1 MFAAAYALWLP
12 LQPFF
17 TRLVAAVA
25 EPILRLLDD
34 PPLVTSLVS
43 RENGIQIFSFL
54 TGFREPMASWS
65 TETMGVFM
73 LAPLVL
79 VLSAPVGRWPSRWV
93 VAVAV
98 LAVAFANCVG
108 IAVTQIQIV
117 VEVFA
122 AEQFGITVH
131 TAGEQATL
139 KRLNDGLHTIGM
151 LALPAFLFLATYACG
166 LWLQPTG
173 EKSAGRPLGRR
184 RRLSVLVPGVVVALA
199 LMVWI
204 GVATVPAASVVPGD
218 YHEGWAK
225 LLRMNPEFVP
235 AQVNVGLHLES
246 VGKVDEAIA
255 LYRSALRK
263 RPDMPEVHYN
273 LGNALIKKL
282 LYEEA
287 TACYREALR
296 LEPGHAAAHRNL
308 GLALGRLDRPCE
320 AVRHLERST
329 RLHGSTESNVL
340 LSQEIS
346 RLQAAC
352 DE

>member
-12 LQPFF
+12 LQPLF
-17 TRLVAAVA
+17 TKLVAAVA
-25 EPILRLLDD
+25 APILRLLDD

-43 RENGIQIFSFL
+43 RNNAVEIFSYL

-79 VLSAPVGRWPSRWV
+79 VLAAPVGRWSSRMV

-108 IAVTQIQIV
+108 IAVTQLQLV

-122 AEQFGITVH
+122 AEQFGIDVYTE
-131 TAGEQATL
+131 AEQATL
-139 KRLNDGLHTIGM
+139 KRLNDGLHTTGM
-151 LALPAFLFLATYACG
+151 LALPAFLFLASYAYG
-166 LWLQPTG
+166 RWLQPTE
-173 EKSAGRPLGRR
+173 EKSAGRLFGPGRR
-184 RRLSVLVPGVVVALA
+184 LGVVVPGVVAALA
-199 LMVWI
+199 LIVWI
-204 GVATVPAASVVPGD
+204 GVAAVPAASVVPGD

-246 VGKVDEAIA
+246 VGKVDEAID
-255 LYRSALRK
+255 LYRSALRT

-287 TACYREALR
+287 TECYREALR
-296 LEPGHAAAHRNL
+296 LEPGHVAAHRNL

-329 RLHGSTESNVL
+329 RLHGTTESNVL
-340 LSQEIS
+340 LSREIS
-346 RLQAAC
+346 RLRAAC